1 MRWNL
6 ILYSFGFTKPGTN
19 TQGMDF
25 MHDFRVLFTS
35 KFESRALLHGFDGRF
50 WA

>member
-19 TQGMDF
+19 TPGIRF
-25 MHDFRVLFTS
+25 MHGSRFV
-35 KFESRALLHGFDGRF
+35 FERLR
-50 WA
+50 